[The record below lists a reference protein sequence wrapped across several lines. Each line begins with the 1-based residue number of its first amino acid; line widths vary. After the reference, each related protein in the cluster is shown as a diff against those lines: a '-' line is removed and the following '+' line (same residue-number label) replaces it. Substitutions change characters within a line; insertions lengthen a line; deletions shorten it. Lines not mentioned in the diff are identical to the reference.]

1 MKEYAGK
8 EGQIALVSG
17 GAGFVGSRLCALL
30 LQKGYKVLCF
40 DNFSTSSRD
49 NLAYLSAHPDF
60 TLLEHDI
67 SKAFTQKLPPLTH
80 IFHLASPASPV
91 DYQRLPIETLLA
103 NSLGTYN
110 MLDLARE
117 HGAKFLFAS
126 SSEVYG
132 DPRQHPQREDYW
144 GNINPIGVRSCYDE
158 SKRFSEALAMA
169 FHRKYHLDVKIA
181 RIFNT
186 YGPGMREHD
195 GRVIPNFITEALQG
209 KPLTIYGDG
218 KQTRSFCFI
227 SDLIEG
233 IFLMMESNYKGPV
246 NLGSPD
252 EYTILELAQIIKGI
266 VGSASELLFVPLRQD
281 DPQMRKPDI
290 SKARQILGWE
300 PRVKIEE
307 GLKETVKY
315 FRLRI

>member
-1 MKEYAGK
+1 MKEYAGR

-17 GAGFVGSRLCALL
+17 GAGFIGSRLCDLL

-49 NLAYLSAHPDF
+49 NLAHLSAHPDF

-91 DYQRLPIETLLA
+91 DYQRLPIETLLV
-103 NSLGTYN
+103 NSSGTYN
-110 MLDLARE
+110 MLDLAGE

-186 YGPGMREHD
+186 YGPGMREND
-195 GRVIPNFITEALQG
+195 GRVIPNFITQALQG

-266 VGSASELLFVPLRQD
+266 AGSDSELLFVPPRQD
-281 DPQMRKPDI
+281 DPQLRKPDI

-300 PRVKIEE
+300 PKVKIEE